1 MDELIG
7 GWTGDHGTASTS
19 ALEQEGSWA
28 CGDIHLILRQRIDD
42 LFDFLKYSWARVRTE
57 RRKPGGGS
65 AGLQRANQGL
75 RRQSRNPES
84 LSPCTVELATQ
95 AEPVPIV

>member
-57 RRKPGGGS
+57 RRTTGGGS
-65 AGLQRANQGL
+65 AGLQRAHQGL